1 MVSPEESQESASEI
15 RAVQSRRQKG
25 ARLLNFGAAA
35 MSFAV
40 FLSFLIGLITR
51 SFVVGLGDGFQ
62 SLAASLVPFLVIV
75 YVTFFTRLFR
85 LPATVPAFNLFVCSG
100 LWTLLVLISADLFAD
115 AVLPVVELLCSFS
128 LGILLAIAIHSPAR
142 LFLSCAYGTVVGLL
156 VFVAF
161 FGLQIL

>member
-1 MVSPEESQESASEI
+1 MVSPEESQEPESEV
-15 RAVQSRRQKG
+15 RAVQSRRQRG
-25 ARLLNFGAAA
+25 VRILNFGAAA
-35 MSFAV
+35 MGFAV

-85 LPATVPAFNLFVCSG
+85 LPATVPPFNLFVCSG

>member
-1 MVSPEESQESASEI
+1 MPPEESQVQESQ
-15 RAVQSRRQKG
+15 VQPSQNRRQPG
-25 ARLLNFGAAA
+25 VRILNFVAAA
-35 MSFAV
+35 MGFAV

-51 SFVVGLGDGFQ
+51 SFVVGLDDGFQ

-85 LPATVPAFNLFVCSG
+85 LPTTVPPFNLFVCSG

-115 AVLPVVELLCSFS
+115 ATLPIVELLCSLS
-128 LGILLAIAIHSPAR
+128 LGILLEVAIHSPAR
-142 LFLSCAYGTVVGLL
+142 MFLSCAYGTVVGLL
-156 VFVAF
+156 VFIAF